1 MAWQIFLGEFDADF
15 LPEFDHIFGAEGDVD
30 SDEGEA
36 PGLHECGED
45 SSDEE
50 SGEEEER
57 ETASP
62 DRRGV
67 LFEAIWPPP
76 SMVNASV
83 IRDAKL
89 VAFTVKCNL
98 TYFQDEEF
106 NFWMQHVHNFPSH
119 LKFGSMCSG
128 SGMDSDVFYSFED
141 VFLEKGMSVKFE
153 NVMMAE
159 LEAGKQKWLLKQDKH
174 RKQRVASAASNPCL
188 FVDAKDLVDGAAPC
202 CAHDSGSKPKGGGS
216 KLVYKKCPVR
226 SADLFTCG
234 SSCK

>member
-1 MAWQIFLGEFDADF
+1 MADFLGEFDADV
-15 LPEFDHIFGAEGDVD
+15 LAEFDEIFGAEGDVD

-106 NFWMQHVHNFPSH
+106 NFWMQHVDHFPPH

-128 SGMDSDVFYSFED
+128 SGMDSDVFYSF
-141 VFLEKGMSVKFE
+141 
-153 NVMMAE
+153 AE
-159 LEAGKQKWLLKQDKH
+159 WTTSLFK
-174 RKQRVASAASNPCL
+174 ASSLPL
-188 FVDAKDLVDGAAPC
+188 
-202 CAHDSGSKPKGGGS
+202 
-216 KLVYKKCPVR
+216 
-226 SADLFTCG
+226 
-234 SSCK
+234 